1 MISKKEKMNAFRKN
15 AEAQKAKKKQDR
27 AVKMNAGS
35 TMVATGKGKKPM
47 SIIKQA
53 AKKRK

>member
-1 MISKKEKMNAFRKN
+1 MISKKQKMTAARKN

-27 AVKMNAGS
+27 TAKMNAGAS
-35 TMVATGKGKKPM
+35 MVSTGKGKKPM